1 MWFGPKNVCIC
12 AADDVCV
19 PFFIRVKVE
28 DILKLGSRAGYPLFN
43 PRSRNEQQQQLQH
56 SRLERFTAGA

>member
-28 DILKLGSRAGYPLFN
+28 DILKLGSRLPSSIRRAETSN
-43 PRSRNEQQQQLQH
+43 SSSNIRD
-56 SRLERFTAGA
+56 